1 MTLPA
6 LPPARLSDGVVD
18 LRLLEARDWMLEQ
31 AMSQDADIVRWTPMP
46 PSLSEQQAR
55 ERVHRAIGQY
65 ATNNLA
71 IWVIERDGEGQGR
84 AGLFARP
91 DGAVEL
97 FYALLGKARGAGTA
111 TRAARLLTGW
121 AVKAGADRV
130 VLTTFPE
137 NTASQ
142 HTARRAGFRP
152 VGRGRRAIKSTER
165 ELLLWSWAATTEGL

>member
-1 MTLPA
+1 
-6 LPPARLSDGVVD
+6 
-18 LRLLEARDWMLEQ
+18 
-31 AMSQDADIVRWTPMP
+31 MP

-55 ERVHRAIGQY
+55 ERVHQAIGQH
-65 ATNNLA
+65 ATNNRA
-71 IWVIERDGEGQGR
+71 IWVIEREGR

-142 HTARRAGFRP
+142 PAHRTSRWLPPGRARTAGHQ
-152 VGRGRRAIKSTER
+152 GRRA
-165 ELLLWSWAATTEGL
+165 

>member
-1 MTLPA
+1 
-6 LPPARLSDGVVD
+6 VVV
-18 LRLLEARDWMLEQ
+18 LRLLEERDWMLER
-31 AMSQDADIVRWTPMP
+31 AMSQDGDIVRWTTVQPW
-46 PSLSEQQAR
+46 LSEEQAR
-55 ERVHRAIGQY
+55 ERVNRAIGQH

-71 IWVIERDGEGQGR
+71 VWVIERDGESQGT

-97 FYALLGKARGAGTA
+97 FYALLAKARGAGAA
-111 TRAARLLTGW
+111 TRAARLVTGW
-121 AVKAGADRV
+121 AVKAGADKL

-152 VGRGRRAIKSTER
+152 VGRERRAVKGTER
-165 ELLLWSWAATTEGL
+165 DLLLWSWAGTTKGP

>member
-18 LRLLEARDWMLEQ
+18 LRLVEARDWMLDQ
-31 AMSQDADIVRWTPMP
+31 AMSQDAEIVRWTPMP
-46 PSLSEQQAR
+46 ASLSEQQAR
-55 ERVHRAIGQY
+55 ERVHQAIGQH
-65 ATNNLA
+65 ATNDRA
-71 IWVIERDGEGQGR
+71 IWVIERDGERQGR

-97 FYALLGKARGAGTA
+97 FYALLGKARGAGMA
-111 TRAARLLTGW
+111 TRAARLLTNW

-137 NTASQ
+137 NKASQ

-152 VGRGRRAIKSTER
+152 VGRERRAIKGTER
-165 ELLLWSWAATTEGL
+165 ELLLWSWAATTDGQ

>member
-18 LRLLEARDWMLEQ
+18 LRLVEARDWVLDQ
-31 AMSQDADIVRWTPMP
+31 AMSQDAEIVRWTPMP

-55 ERVHRAIGQY
+55 ERVCQAIGQH
-65 ATNNLA
+65 ATNDRA
-71 IWVIERDGEGQGR
+71 IWVIERDGERQGR

-97 FYALLGKARGAGTA
+97 FYALLGTARGAGTA

-121 AVKAGADRV
+121 AVKAGADGV

-152 VGRGRRAIKSTER
+152 VGRERRAIKGTER
-165 ELLLWSWAATTEGL
+165 DLLLWSWAATTEGQ